1 MKSPIRFIL
10 ILALMLAS
18 KAFVLNSF
26 ADSIPDP
33 QTLAALQAA
42 DDERVSATIAADP
55 ARVGAIFSDEFRYA
69 HSSGKVDNKESYTK
83 ALTNKSLKY
92 LSVKYEERTFKLVAP
107 TIALMSGRAAFVS
120 ENDGKPTNLY
130 LGFLAVYRNEEGH
143 WRFLAWQSCR
153 LVAPTK

>member
-1 MKSPIRFIL
+1 
-10 ILALMLAS
+10 MLAS

-42 DDERVSATIAADP
+42 